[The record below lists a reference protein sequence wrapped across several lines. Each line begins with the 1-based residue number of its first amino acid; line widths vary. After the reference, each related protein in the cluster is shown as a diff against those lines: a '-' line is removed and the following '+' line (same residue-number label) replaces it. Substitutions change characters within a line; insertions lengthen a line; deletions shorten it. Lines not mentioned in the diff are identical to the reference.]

1 LIAQYGDMT
10 VTAVV
15 GFMSTVISFGFA
27 AYFGQKIRHL
37 EKDPVT
43 GKLVNKKKE
52 AQKAAQKK

>member
-1 LIAQYGDMT
+1 MT

-15 GFMSTVISFGFA
+15 GFMTTVVSFGFA
-27 AYFGQKIRHL
+27 AYFGNKIRHL

-43 GKLVNKKKE
+43 GKLVDKKKE